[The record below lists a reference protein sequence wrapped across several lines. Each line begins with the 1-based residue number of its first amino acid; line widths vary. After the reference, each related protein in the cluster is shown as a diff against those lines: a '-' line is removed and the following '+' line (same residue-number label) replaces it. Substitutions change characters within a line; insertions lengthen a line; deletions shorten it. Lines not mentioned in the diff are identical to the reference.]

1 MTMLSERLT
10 AAVDHARIA
19 HAAQTRKGSDIPYL
33 YHLLG
38 VASLVLEYG
47 GGEDQA
53 IAALLHD
60 AVEDCG
66 EAQVALIRER
76 FGERVLAIVLGCTD
90 GSAEGKAAHVDAV
103 AKRCDWLARKQA
115 YLAHLAD
122 AADDVLLVSGCDK
135 LHNARAIVGDLE
147 NPAVGPTVFGR
158 FTGGRGGTLMYYQLL
173 ADLFSHRGLPMAAAL
188 EATVARMYRLAG
200 EPLPPHGLAPDEL
213 ARAVA

>member
-1 MTMLSERLT
+1 MTRLSERFT
-10 AAVDHARIA
+10 GAVDHARIA

-47 GGEDQA
+47 GDEEQA

-60 AVEDCG
+60 TVEDCG
-66 EAQVALIRER
+66 EAHVELIRKD

-90 GSAEGKAAHVDAV
+90 GSAEGKAVHVDAA
-103 AKRCDWLARKQA
+103 AKRRDWLLRKQG
-115 YLAHLAD
+115 YLTHLAD
-122 AADDVLLVSGCDK
+122 ASDEVLLVSGCDK

-147 NPAVGPTVFGR
+147 NPAVGTAVFER
-158 FTGGRGGTLMYYQLL
+158 FTGRRDGTLVYYRLL
-173 ADLFSHRGLPMAAAL
+173 ADLFNHRGLPMAAAL

-200 EPLPPHGLAPDEL
+200 EPPLGEQVLAGLTQA
-213 ARAVA
+213 A

>member
-1 MTMLSERLT
+1 MTMLSERFT

-19 HAAQTRKGSDIPYL
+19 HATQVRKGSRIPYL

-38 VASLVLEYG
+38 VASLALEYG
-47 GGEDQA
+47 GDEDQA

-60 AVEDCG
+60 TVEDCG
-66 EAQVALIRER
+66 EGQVALIRER

-90 GSAEGKAAHVDAV
+90 GTAEGKAACTDAE
-103 AKRCDWLARKQA
+103 AKRRDWLVRKQA
-115 YLAHLAD
+115 YLAHLAGAPD
-122 AADDVLLVSGCDK
+122 EVLLVSGCDK

-147 NPAVGPTVFGR
+147 NPAVGTAVFGR
-158 FTGGRGGTLMYYQLL
+158 FTGGRGGTLMYYRLL

-200 EPLPPHGLAPDEL
+200 ESPAPLGTASGGL
-213 ARAVA
+213 ARAIA

>member
-1 MTMLSERLT
+1 MLSERFA

-19 HAAQTRKGSDIPYL
+19 HATQTRKGSGIPYL
-33 YHLLG
+33 HHLLG

-47 GGEDQA
+47 GDEDQA

-90 GSAEGKAAHVDAV
+90 GTAEGKAAHGDIE
-103 AKRCDWLARKQA
+103 AKRRHWLARKQA

-122 AADDVLLVSGCDK
+122 AHDEVLLVSGCDK

-147 NPAVGPTVFGR
+147 DTAVGAAVFGR

-188 EATVARMYRLAG
+188 EATVVRMYRLAG
-200 EPLPPHGLAPDEL
+200 EPPPHGVAAGGL

>member
-1 MTMLSERLT
+1 MTMLSERFT

-19 HAAQTRKGSDIPYL
+19 HAAQVRKGTTIPYL
-33 YHLLG
+33 QHLLG

-47 GGEDQA
+47 GDEDQA

-158 FTGGRGGTLMYYQLL
+158 FTGVPGGQRRPGFLGRGD
-173 ADLFSHRGLPMAAAL
+173 A
-188 EATVARMYRLAG
+188 LAG
-200 EPLPPHGLAPDEL
+200 
-213 ARAVA
+213 